1 MTFPT
6 FDEAPP
12 APKGPSLVVQIAI
25 LAGLTVV
32 AMGGGWFA
40 GGHLRGGETAAAPEA
55 AKPTPVSGHGA
66 TKAEHGAADA
76 HGEGEAGQIH
86 LLIVPLAPITTN
98 LAEPA
103 DIWLRLEVSVVFDKA
118 PQDPGLADS
127 IHQDLLA
134 YMRTIKLHQVEG
146 ASGFLHLREDLEERA
161 AVRSDGLAKRVLI
174 RTMLLE

>member
-6 FDEAPP
+6 FDDAPP
-12 APKGPSLVVQIAI
+12 APKGPSLVVQIAV

-32 AMGGGWFA
+32 AVGGGWFA

-55 AKPTPVSGHGA
+55 ATPAPVSGHGPP
-66 TKAEHGAADA
+66 KAEHGAAD
-76 HGEGEAGQIH
+76 GESQTGQRN

-103 DIWLRLEVSVVFDKA
+103 DVWLRLEVSVVFDKA
-118 PQDPGLADS
+118 PEDPGLADS

-161 AVRSDGLAKRVLI
+161 AIRSGGLAKRVLI